1 MASLTEILVLRGI
14 VPIEMIG
21 TGATLRGGDNDA
33 ILALSAEGLV
43 TPLQLSSARAA
54 QAGYPFVELV
64 DYAVDRSV
72 VTLVPAALCRRHEAL
87 PFDTDGRD
95 LLVAMVNPNDVV
107 AIDDL
112 AAASRMS
119 VRVIRAEVGD
129 LRAAIDRYLRAD
141 GELDSLTTTLAGDS
155 GSASR
160 AASGSNHGASP
171 LARGGNP
178 AVTGAGTGMGAGNG
192 GGRSTGMAGQ
202 GIGMAGGAGGSAAVA
217 FASATDGDPAVDDA
231 PIVRFVNLLISQAIQ
246 DLASDI
252 HIEPGEQ
259 HLRVRYRID
268 GVLHEM
274 HTAPKAIQGGV
285 ISRLKIM
292 ADIDISERR
301 KAQDGR
307 MSVRHGERTIDL
319 RVATLPTIHG
329 EKVVMR
335 ILDNS
340 NTAMG
345 MSELHLGA
353 RNLEVYRRS
362 YTKPYGMI
370 LITGPTGSGKSTT
383 LYTTLHAVSRPEIN
397 VITVEDPVEYKMD
410 GVNQVQVNPKAGL
423 TFASALRSILRSDP
437 DVVLL
442 GEIRDHET
450 AQIAIE
456 ASLTGH
462 LVLSTLHTND
472 APSAIT
478 RLTEMGIEPFLVGS
492 ALDCVVAQR
501 LARRLCERCK
511 AVAQHSPDEL
521 RRLDVGFDPAAPA
534 PTLFQ
539 PVGCQSCSNTGYRGR
554 IALHEVM
561 SVSEEIERLAVARSA
576 STDIARVAR
585 AQGMSTLREDGWA
598 KALAGLISVEEI
610 LRVVA

>member
-21 TGATLRGGDNDA
+21 TGSTLRAGDDDA

-141 GELDSLTTTLAGDS
+141 GELHSLTTALAGDS
-155 GSASR
+155 GRASR
-160 AASGSNHGASP
+160 AASGTGP
-171 LARGGNP
+171 GTPGPMRGRNLVAG
-178 AVTGAGTGMGAGNG
+178 GAGVGAGAGSGTGNGAGNG
-192 GGRSTGMAGQ
+192 VGT
-202 GIGMAGGAGGSAAVA
+202 GIGGGSGADGGAAVA

-252 HIEPGEQ
+252 HIEPGER

-307 MSVRHGERTIDL
+307 MSVQHGERTIDL

-397 VITVEDPVEYKMD
+397 VITVEDPVE
-410 GVNQVQVNPKAGL
+410 
-423 TFASALRSILRSDP
+423 
-437 DVVLL
+437 
-442 GEIRDHET
+442 
-450 AQIAIE
+450 
-456 ASLTGH
+456 
-462 LVLSTLHTND
+462 
-472 APSAIT
+472 
-478 RLTEMGIEPFLVGS
+478 
-492 ALDCVVAQR
+492 
-501 LARRLCERCK
+501 
-511 AVAQHSPDEL
+511 
-521 RRLDVGFDPAAPA
+521 
-534 PTLFQ
+534 
-539 PVGCQSCSNTGYRGR
+539 
-554 IALHEVM
+554 
-561 SVSEEIERLAVARSA
+561 
-576 STDIARVAR
+576 
-585 AQGMSTLREDGWA
+585 
-598 KALAGLISVEEI
+598 
-610 LRVVA
+610 